1 MLPSISES
9 KGITS
14 IDLVFSTFWLPS
26 TETPIILI
34 QEDLNCIHWKKIL
47 SEKKLQYK
55 QNDDI
60 IEECLNERGINYKTY
75 QEANNKENFKISLGQ
90 MTIYRMKL
98 ECMCPE
104 DMLPNQ
110 TCKNISLHQSWSE
123 YLGSHGNGYFKPL
136 YKTNF

>member
-1 MLPSISES
+1 M
-9 KGITS
+9 
-14 IDLVFSTFWLPS
+14 
-26 TETPIILI
+26 
-34 QEDLNCIHWKKIL
+34 L

-60 IEECLNERGINYKTY
+60 IEECLNERGINYKKLY
-75 QEANNKENFKISLGQ
+75 QKANNKENFKISLGQ

-123 YLGSHGNGYFKPL
+123 YLESSYPAYNDKQKFQMSDIQKTCVDDNGW
-136 YKTNF
+136 TS

>member
-14 IDLVFSTFWLPS
+14 IDLIFSTFWLPS
-26 TETPIILI
+26 SETPIILI
-34 QEDLNCIHWKKIL
+34 QEDLNCIHWKKML
-47 SEKKLQYK
+47 SEKNLQYK
-55 QNDDI
+55 KNDDI
-60 IEECLNERGINYKTY
+60 IEECLNERGINYKTH
-75 QEANNKENFKISLGQ
+75 QEASNKENFKISLGQ

-110 TCKNISLHQSWSE
+110 ICKNYILASE
-123 YLGSHGNGYFKPL
+123 LV
-136 YKTNF
+136 